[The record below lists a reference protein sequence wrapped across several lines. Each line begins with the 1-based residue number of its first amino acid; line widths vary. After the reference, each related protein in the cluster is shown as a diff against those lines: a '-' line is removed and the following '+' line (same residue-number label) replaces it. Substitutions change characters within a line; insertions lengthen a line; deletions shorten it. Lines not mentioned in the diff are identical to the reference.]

1 MTWVWVMLALS
12 GIAAG
17 TGLIIAAAQA
27 GWTVARQQLRQQL
40 RQQAAADAEAEHARA
55 MERLAQVTREEAE
68 E

>member
-27 GWTVARQQLRQQL
+27 GWTVARQQLRQH
-40 RQQAAADAEAEHARA
+40 AAADAEAEHARA

-68 E
+68 D

>member
-17 TGLIIAAAQA
+17 TGLIIAAEQA
-27 GWTVARQQLRQQL
+27 GWTVARQQL